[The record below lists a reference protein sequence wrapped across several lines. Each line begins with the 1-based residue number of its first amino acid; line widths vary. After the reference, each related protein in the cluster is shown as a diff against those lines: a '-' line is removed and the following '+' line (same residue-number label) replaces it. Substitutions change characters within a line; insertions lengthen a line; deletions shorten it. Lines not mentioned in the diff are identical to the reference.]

1 MLNRAITGAAAA
13 ALLLL
18 TGVPTAAAQKSA
30 DKGGKA
36 GKDPAAMTVQSIRA
50 CMSKNLV
57 ARGALRDLGLDVYDK
72 EGKIRSLRMRLFWKP
87 SKTRGQRVNLRL
99 LEPAAMSGSSY
110 LLLQEGG
117 NEEVYFYLP
126 GADRALRIT
135 GQNMSEPL
143 WGTDF
148 SYGEIKQVLGMLVVG
163 DTKRAP
169 DAQIAGRPVYVLETQ
184 TKVEETGY
192 RKVVSMV
199 DQASCTLLRSEF
211 YARADAP
218 RKLLDADVSSLLQAD
233 KYWAVLAY
241 TMTDVL
247 RNTHTQLN
255 LTDLSFDERLSDK
268 LFDPQKFFQQPEH

>member
-1 MLNRAITGAAAA
+1 MTNRVIVLAAAA
-13 ALLLL
+13 AVL
-18 TGVPTAAAQKSA
+18 GFAHAAAA
-30 DKGGKA
+30 APPKA
-36 GKDPAAMTVQSIRA
+36 AKDPAALTVKDIRS

-57 ARGALRDLGLDVYDK
+57 AKGALRDLALDVFDK

-87 SKTRGQRVNLRL
+87 SKTRGTRVNLRL
-99 LEPAAMSGSSY
+99 IDPPAMLGSSY
-110 LLLQEGG
+110 LLLQEGA

-148 SYGEIKQVLGMLVVG
+148 SYGEIKQVLGLLVVG
-163 DTKRAP
+163 DTQRLP
-169 DAQIAGRPVYVLETQ
+169 DQQVQGRPVYVLETQ
-184 TKVEETGY
+184 TKMEETGY
-192 RKVVSMV
+192 RKVVSSI
-199 DQASCTLLRSEF
+199 DQQSCTLLRSEF

-241 TMTDVL
+241 TMTDVA

-255 LTDLSFDERLSDK
+255 LTDLSFDERLSEKMFQPDT
-268 LFDPQKFFQQPEH
+268 FFSHQPAP

>member
-1 MLNRAITGAAAA
+1 MSKRMMAGVALA
-13 ALLLL
+13 ALLGLAQ
-18 TGVPTAAAQKSA
+18 AAGAAPK
-30 DKGGKA
+30 DKDKK
-36 GKDPAAMTVQSIRA
+36 KDPAAMTVEDVRS

-57 ARGALRDLGLDVYDK
+57 AKGALRDLALEVYDK

-87 SKTRGQRVNLRL
+87 SKTRGTRVNLRIV
-99 LEPAAMSGSSY
+99 EPPAMLNSSY
-110 LLLQEGG
+110 LLLQEGRS
-117 NEEVYFYLP
+117 EEVYFYLP

-148 SYGEIKQVLGMLVVG
+148 SYGEIKQVLGLLVAG
-163 DTKRAP
+163 DTTRLP
-169 DAQIAGRPVYVLETQ
+169 DQQVAGRPVYVLETQ
-184 TKVEETGY
+184 TKMEETGY
-192 RKVVSMV
+192 RKVVSSI

-255 LTDLSFDERLSDK
+255 LTDLSFDERLSEK
-268 LFDPQKFFQQPEH
+268 MFDPQTFYSHPPPR

>member
-1 MLNRAITGAAAA
+1 MMLKRMITGVATA

-18 TGVPTAAAQKSA
+18 GTPAVAEKSA
-30 DKGGKA
+30 ANKG
-36 GKDPAAMTVQSIRA
+36 GKDPAGMTVENIRA
-50 CMSKNLV
+50 CMGKNLV
-57 ARGALRDLGLDVYDK
+57 ARGALRDLGLEVYDK
-72 EGKIRSLRMRLFWKP
+72 EGKVRSLRMRLFWKP
-87 SKTRGQRVNLRL
+87 SKNRGQRVNLRL
-99 LEPAAMSGSSY
+99 LDPPAMAGSSY
-110 LLLQEGG
+110 LLLQEGLR
-117 NEEVYFYLP
+117 EEVYFYLP

-148 SYGEIKQVLGMLVVG
+148 SYGEIKQVLGLLVVG
-163 DTKRAP
+163 DTKRMP
-169 DAQIAGRPVYVLETQ
+169 DAQISGRPVYLLETQ

-192 RKVVSMV
+192 RKVVSSI

-211 YARADAP
+211 FARPDAP
-218 RKLLDADVSSLLQAD
+218 RKLLDADVNSLLQAD

-268 LFDPQKFFQQPEH
+268 LFDPQKFFNHPQH